1 MDSADAD
8 GLSLGPHPR
17 SVQII
22 WFSSLIVG
30 QAGLALLSLTFL
42 FAKCLAPRLSA
53 LYDLVFLALL
63 DTIVYLI
70 LFYSGEYRSV
80 NPSYSQC
87 LVQAALKYG
96 NDSAFILSSFLLV
109 YETLKS
115 AIHGPLN
122 PPHSQSSRGCYLI
135 LRTLPYFS
143 YLIISACAFIT
154 GLVSPVKVIRL
165 KYAFFCIISDN
176 TFSAIMNLNMII
188 LASATIICQAALLIV
203 LLKRRKASRKLGIK
217 SVLDTSQILR
227 ISIFNLWELLG
238 LLLNTGTMV
247 KVVGTTRTA
256 ISFLSIDKVPLS
268 VFLIFASQKDIL
280 KCWYHSFC
288 TMAALPRDKSCPEHY
303 QSEPTTLVGSDK
315 DYLSSTDEN
324 RTEAA

>member
-1 MDSADAD
+1 MAQSILRTRNQVEVAI
-8 GLSLGPHPR
+8 L
-17 SVQII
+17 
-22 WFSSLIVG
+22 
-30 QAGLALLSLTFL
+30 
-42 FAKCLAPRLSA
+42 
-53 LYDLVFLALL
+53 
-63 DTIVYLI
+63 YLI
-70 LFYSGEYRSV
+70 IF
-80 NPSYSQC
+80 
-87 LVQAALKYG
+87 VQ
-96 NDSAFILSSFLLV
+96 
-109 YETLKS
+109 
-115 AIHGPLN
+115 
-122 PPHSQSSRGCYLI
+122 

-165 KYAFFCIISDN
+165 DYAFFCIISDN

-238 LLLNTGTMV
+238 SVQRRIGNVFKITYLE
-247 KVVGTTRTA
+247 
-256 ISFLSIDKVPLS
+256 DKVPLS

-288 TMAALPRDKSCPEHY
+288 TMTALPRDKSCPEHY